1 MMLASGSAL
10 LCPSTAL
17 ARRKRRPVVEP
28 PPPPPPP
35 PPSTTGHQYFLDSV
49 AGSDYNAGTSA
60 ELPWRSLQPLH
71 ALRLLPGDTVYFKRG
86 STWTGG
92 LRIDDSGQSGLP
104 ITFTSYG
111 AGALP
116 VFRNPVSSGHAISV
130 SASRVVLEQVLVRD
144 AYEGGVYIAPGANYN
159 IVRQIEAT
167 AVGLGVF
174 IRGQHNLISENYIH
188 DVRMVVNDSGGDDDY
203 GAVGVWVAES
213 YNEISYNTIERC
225 KAPSLDYGYDGG
237 AIELYGTVNHTRV
250 HHNLARDCEGF
261 LEVGGGEEL
270 DAIVSYNLIRDTSRA
285 LHFNLGALRYASA
298 VDGFRFENNTVV
310 QASGGYRPI
319 NFVSGSLSGTQ
330 LTVRNNVFS
339 GFRVL
344 AQSTGFVHDHN
355 LYSYLDRGALTLRS
369 GEMVAN
375 PGFVNPGAGNFR
387 LASGS
392 AAVNA
397 GMTLGYTTDL
407 DGYGVPNG
415 WAPDIGAYEYH

>member
-1 MMLASGSAL
+1 VG
-10 LCPSTAL
+10 
-17 ARRKRRPVVEP
+17 
-28 PPPPPPP
+28 
-35 PPSTTGHQYFLDSV
+35 
-49 AGSDYNAGTSA
+49 GSDAYAGTVA
-60 ELPWRSLQPLH
+60 DQPWRSLAPLN
-71 ALRLLPGDTVYFKRG
+71 ARQLLPGDTVYFKRG
-86 STWTGG
+86 SVWTGG
-92 LRIDDSGQSGLP
+92 LRIDDSGQNGLP

-116 VFRNPVSSGHAISV
+116 VFRNPVTWGHAISING
-130 SASRVVLEQVLVRD
+130 SWVVLEQVLVRD

-159 IVRQIEAT
+159 VVRQVEAT

-174 IRGQHNLISENYIH
+174 IRGQRNVITGSYIH
-188 DVRMVVNDSGGDDDY
+188 DLRMVVNDSGGDDDY

-250 HHNLARDCEGF
+250 HHNTARDCEGF

-270 DAIVSYNLIRDTSRA
+270 DTIVSYNLIRDTSRA

-310 QASGGYRPI
+310 QGSGGYRPI
-319 NFVSGSLSGTQ
+319 NLVSGTLSGTQ
-330 LTVRNNVFS
+330 LAVRNNIFS

-355 LYSYLDRGALTLRS
+355 LYSYLDPGVLTLRS
-369 GEMVAN
+369 GEIVAN
-375 PGFVNPGAGNFR
+375 PGFLNPGAGNFR
-387 LASGS
+387 LTSGS
-392 AAVNA
+392 RAVNA
-397 GMTLGYTTDL
+397 GMALGYTVDL
-407 DGYGVPNG
+407 DGYPVPSG
-415 WAPDIGAYEYH
+415 WAPDMGAYEYH